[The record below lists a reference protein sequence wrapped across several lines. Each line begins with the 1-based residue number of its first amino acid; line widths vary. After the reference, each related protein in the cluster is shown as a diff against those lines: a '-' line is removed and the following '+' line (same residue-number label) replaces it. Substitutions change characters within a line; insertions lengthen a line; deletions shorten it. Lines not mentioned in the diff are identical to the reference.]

1 MDQTGVHLI
10 IDRCPGKIH
19 VRTLCWMNREKRKK
33 KLLFEVGRK
42 ESKRLSFQKLLE

>member
-1 MDQTGVHLI
+1 MMDQTGVHLSV
-10 IDRCPGKIH
+10 DMCPGKIH

-42 ESKRLSFQKLLE
+42 ESKKLKVFKTH